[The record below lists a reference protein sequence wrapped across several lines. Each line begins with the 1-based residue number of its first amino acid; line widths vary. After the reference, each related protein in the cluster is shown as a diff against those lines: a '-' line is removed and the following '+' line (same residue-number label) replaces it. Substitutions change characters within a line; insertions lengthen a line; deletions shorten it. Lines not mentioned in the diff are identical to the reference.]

1 MTKSA
6 GFSSK
11 FRANKKLNI
20 EIENSGISLSSFIL
34 PDSKDGAQGNLQ
46 SLSIKV

>member
-20 EIENSGISLSSFIL
+20 ENGGISLSSFIL

-46 SLSIKV
+46 SLGIKV